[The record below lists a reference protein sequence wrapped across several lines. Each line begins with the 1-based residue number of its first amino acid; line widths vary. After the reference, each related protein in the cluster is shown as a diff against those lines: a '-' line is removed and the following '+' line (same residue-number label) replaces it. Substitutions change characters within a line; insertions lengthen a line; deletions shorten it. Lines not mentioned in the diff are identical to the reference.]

1 MGWGAPGGARPSKLV
16 APGTVVAREA
26 CLWPQTPHPNPPPR
40 GGRGK
45 SGNAMKD
52 MFDLAGKVAVVT
64 GSTKGIGKAI
74 AEAFAQFG
82 AKVAVSSRKADACD
96 RVADAINGA
105 GGQAIAVPC
114 NISHKDQLQ
123 NLIDRTRA
131 HWGRIDIL
139 VCNAAVN
146 PHFGSALDIPDSAF
160 EKVMRCNIESTLW
173 LCQMVAPEMRAR
185 KDGAIIIVSSI
196 GGLRGSAELGAY
208 SISKAADM
216 QIARN
221 LAVEFGPDN
230 IRVNCIAPGLVR
242 TDFARALW
250 QDPERA
256 AAREA
261 ATPLRR
267 LGEAEDIAGAAVYLA
282 SRAGAWTTG
291 QTLVVDG
298 GTTVSPGGRP

>member
-1 MGWGAPGGARPSKLV
+1 MA
-16 APGTVVAREA
+16 
-26 CLWPQTPHPNPPPR
+26 
-40 GGRGK
+40 
-45 SGNAMKD
+45 AMKD
-52 MFDLAGKVAVVT
+52 MFDLTGKVAVVT

-74 AEAFAQFG
+74 AEAFAEFG
-82 AKVAVSSRKADACD
+82 AKVVVSSRKADACD
-96 RVADAINGA
+96 RVAGEINGA
-105 GGQAIAVPC
+105 GGHAIAVPC

-123 NLIDRTRA
+123 NLIDQTRA
-131 HWGRIDIL
+131 QWGQIDIL

-146 PHFGSALDIPDSAF
+146 PHFGAALDIPDSAF
-160 EKVMRCNIESTLW
+160 EKVMTCNIESTMW

-242 TDFARALW
+242 TYFARALW
-250 QDPERA
+250 EDPDRA

-261 ATPLRR
+261 ETPLRR
-267 LGEAEDIAGAAVYLA
+267 LGEVEDIAGAAVYLA

-298 GTTVSPGGRP
+298 GVTVSPGGR